1 MLILL
6 VFGLLLLILSVFY
19 LANSWQQYREWK
31 WASFLVVISLAMTVY
46 GAWNLPYWHH
56 NSSNNASSS
65 SQTSKTNANSL
76 SSFSNNGLQANSGQN
91 QENKEM
97 AILRQLQKGY
107 AKMGNVEYDNDS
119 QTFKIEPSTDSDEGK
134 ALSAILNDPSQADQA
149 GWSDL
154 TKSLTTTSQQLKKV
168 LGSGYSI
175 MLTKP
180 GDNNSAMF
188 TVKDGHESYDAVKDN

>member
-31 WASFLVVISLAMTVY
+31 WASFLVVVSLAMTIY

-56 NSSNNASSS
+56 QGANNAASS
-65 SQTSKTNANSL
+65 SQTSKPNANSL
-76 SSFSNNGLQANSGQN
+76 SSFSNNGLQANSGQS

-107 AKMGNVEYDNDS
+107 AKMGSVEYDSDS

-149 GWSDL
+149 GWPDL

-168 LGSGYSI
+168 LGSGYSL

-180 GDNNSAMF
+180 GDNNTAMF
-188 TVKDGHESYDAVKDN
+188 TVKDGHTSYDAIKDN